1 MKAFLDFSNYL
12 LFWYYLASN
21 LIYLGLLLVSVRVTI
36 AHHHR
41 LAGLWLDRMRAS
53 SLIPPVSILVPA
65 HNEEK
70 CIVNSVKSFLALDYP
85 ELEVIVINDGSSDGT
100 LRLLKEHF
108 RLLRT
113 DILYVS
119 EIPTKPVRGLYMSA
133 QDRRLLVIDKFSS
146 GRKADALNAGLNAA
160 SSPFVCAVDAD
171 AVLEKDSLLRIMI
184 PVFADPRRVVATG
197 GIVRVVNGTVIE
209 NGDVKE
215 VRLPRQ
221 PLAVLQVIE
230 YLRSFLIGRQGWAE
244 FNLLILIS
252 GAFGV
257 FRRDVM
263 RQVGGFRPTAIG
275 EDLDLVV
282 RIHRHLRE
290 KKEDYRVA
298 FVPDPVCWTEVPSN
312 LKSLARQRAR
322 WQNGLSDVLWR
333 NLDMLFNPRFGRI
346 GFLAFPYHWLFEWL
360 APVIELLGWS
370 TMIIA
375 AVSGQLSPSFF
386 LAFLLFG
393 YLFGTLI
400 SIGSVVLEEMTYH
413 RYNDWR
419 DLVRL
424 LAFCFFEFFPYR
436 PLNTLWR
443 LRGLRDSLKGR
454 NAWTRIE
461 RVGFA
466 EQAEAG
472 R

>member
-1 MKAFLDFSNYL
+1 MSAFLEFSNYL
-12 LFWYYLASN
+12 LFWYYLGSN
-21 LIYLGLLLVSVRVTI
+21 LIYLGLLIVSVAVTL

-41 LAGLWLDRMRAS
+41 LAGLWLDRMRDS
-53 SLIPPVSILVPA
+53 PLMPPVSILVPA

-70 CIVNSVKSFLALDYP
+70 CIVDSVRSFLALDYP
-85 ELEVIVINDGSSDGT
+85 ELEVIVINDGSNDHT
-100 LRLLKEHF
+100 LERLTEHF
-108 RLLRT
+108 HLLRT

-119 EIPTKPVRGLYMSA
+119 EIPTKLVRGLYMSSV
-133 QDRRLLVIDKFSS
+133 DRRLLVVDKQSS

-171 AVLEKDSLLRIMI
+171 AVLERDALLRIMI

-197 GIVRVVNGTVIE
+197 GIVRVVNGTLIE
-209 NGDVKE
+209 NGEVKQ
-215 VRLPRQ
+215 VRLPRR
-221 PLAVLQVIE
+221 PIEVLQVIE
-230 YLRSFLIGRQGWAE
+230 YLRAFLIGRQGWAE

-263 RQVGGFRPTAIG
+263 RQVGGFRSTAIG

-282 RIHRHLRE
+282 RIHRILRD
-290 KKEDYRVA
+290 KGEDYRVA

-322 WQNGLSDVLWR
+322 WQNGLADVLWR
-333 NLDMLFNPRFGRI
+333 NRDMLFNPRYGRI
-346 GFLAFPYHWLFEWL
+346 GYLALPYHWLFEWV
-360 APVIELLGWS
+360 APVIEVLGWT

-375 AVSGQLSPSFF
+375 ALLGKLSMTFF
-386 LAFLLFG
+386 ANFLLFG

-419 DLVRL
+419 DLARL
-424 LAFCFFEFFPYR
+424 LGYCFLEFFPYR

-443 LRGLRDSLKGR
+443 LRGLRDSLRGR
-454 NAWTRIE
+454 NSWTKIE
-461 RVGFA
+461 RVGFV
-466 EQAEAG
+466 EQSGA
-472 R
+472 RH